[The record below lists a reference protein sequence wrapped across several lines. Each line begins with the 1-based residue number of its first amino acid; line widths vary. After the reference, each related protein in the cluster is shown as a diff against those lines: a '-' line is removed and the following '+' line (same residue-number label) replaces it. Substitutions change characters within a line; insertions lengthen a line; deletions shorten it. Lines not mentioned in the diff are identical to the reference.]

1 MAKSNLRHT
10 LLNQELNVLKARIRK
25 QISVIEKNAKENEG
39 FPGSADVYTLRY
51 PDGHYVMPELLLAEA
66 NVLNAQAVL
75 RADRA

>member
-10 LLNQELNVLKARIRK
+10 LLNQELNTLKARIRK
-25 QISVIEKNAKENEG
+25 QVSIIELKARMDN
-39 FPGSADVYTLRY
+39 PGVEHAVFELKY

-75 RADRA
+75 RADHV

>member
-1 MAKSNLRHT
+1 MAKSQLRHT
-10 LLNQELNVLKARIRK
+10 LQNQELNGLKARIRK
-25 QISVIEKNAKENEG
+25 QISIIEKEARTKS
-39 FPGSADVYTLRY
+39 PGVEHAVFEFKY